1 MIGGKPDSCG
11 LCSEPL
17 ASKQKV
23 AELLPCGCLLCC
35 SCWCH
40 VLSSSGSTCYCPQT
54 QCGQAVQHWELLA
67 SYNDRQVVSNRARAV
82 HHDIDGGGQH
92 AQELE
97 MAVVENPMRRR
108 RVPQSKFESTLAI
121 ASPSSTPD
129 RTETSF
135 AQDEDARSVAGSSA
149 SPIAPLSLGGGLR
162 VKRLAA
168 KMKAS
173 TQASMKQG
181 ATTRADRVVA
191 HERRALV
198 RVYASLGGDA
208 WILRAN
214 WLSDEPLSQ
223 WQGVHCDSKSGRVCR
238 LYLPHNNLRGTL
250 YEGILA
256 PCQQLRILDIS
267 HNPDLGG
274 PLPAS
279 LMSMKR
285 LTLVDVSQTAL
296 TAFPPNM

>member
-1 MIGGKPDSCG
+1 MILGGKPDSCG
-11 LCSEPL
+11 FCSEPL
-17 ASKQKV
+17 ASKQQV

-40 VLSSSGSTCYCPQT
+40 VLSSSGSTCCCPQCGE
-54 QCGQAVQHWELLA
+54 QCRA
-67 SYNDRQVVSNRARAV
+67 YNDRQVVNNRVRAV
-82 HHDIDGGGQH
+82 RHDIAGDGQP

-108 RVPQSKFESTLAI
+108 RVPRSTVETSPDSALAI
-121 ASPSSTPD
+121 ASPSSTPN

-135 AQDEDARSVAGSSA
+135 AQDDDARSFVGSSA
-149 SPIAPLSLGGGLR
+149 SPTAPLSLGGGLR
-162 VKRLAA
+162 VVRMAA

-173 TQASMKQG
+173 MKASMNG
-181 ATTRADRVVA
+181 ATTRAERVVA
-191 HERRALV
+191 HERRALA

-208 WILRAN
+208 WLLRAN

-223 WQGVHCDSKSGRVCR
+223 WQGVQCDAKSGRICR

-256 PCQQLRILDIS
+256 PCQQLRILDLS

-279 LMSMKR
+279 LMAMKR

>member
-1 MIGGKPDSCG
+1 
-11 LCSEPL
+11 
-17 ASKQKV
+17 
-23 AELLPCGCLLCC
+23 
-35 SCWCH
+35 
-40 VLSSSGSTCYCPQT
+40 
-54 QCGQAVQHWELLA
+54 
-67 SYNDRQVVSNRARAV
+67 
-82 HHDIDGGGQH
+82 
-92 AQELE
+92 
-97 MAVVENPMRRR
+97 
-108 RVPQSKFESTLAI
+108 
-121 ASPSSTPD
+121 
-129 RTETSF
+129 
-135 AQDEDARSVAGSSA
+135 
-149 SPIAPLSLGGGLR
+149 
-162 VKRLAA
+162 LAA

-181 ATTRADRVVA
+181 ATTRADRVAA

-198 RVYASLGGDA
+198 RVYDSLGGDA

-223 WQGVHCDSKSGRVCR
+223 WQGVHCDAKSGRVCR